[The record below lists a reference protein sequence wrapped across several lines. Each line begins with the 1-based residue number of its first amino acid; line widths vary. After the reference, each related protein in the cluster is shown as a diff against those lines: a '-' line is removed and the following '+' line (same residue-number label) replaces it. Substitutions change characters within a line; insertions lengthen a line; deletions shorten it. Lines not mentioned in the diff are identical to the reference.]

1 MKTILLP
8 TDFSLN
14 SHNAISYAINFYKD
28 EECRFILLNTYQVNT
43 YVQNSTFIPIP
54 GEYERNKVR
63 QESQVKI
70 DQLIKEIE
78 QRYPNPVHS
87 FSAVTS
93 NQQLV
98 TAIVEELEKLPIA
111 VIIIGTQGNT
121 AAYDVSYGSNTI
133 SIMEAIPNCPILAI
147 PSHVRFSQ
155 IKEVVLA
162 SGFKVP
168 PQDREYVFIK
178 ELLKK
183 TQASLRVLHI
193 EENGISEEQQKNLK
207 ALKEILQDVP
217 NSYHSLAHVSVPIGI
232 YCFTE
237 SRESDMIA
245 FVNKRHSFFQNLL
258 FNPLYKNLGNYSQIP
273 VLIMQTRENVN
284 NLE

>member
-14 SHNAISYAINFYKD
+14 SNNAISYALNFYRD
-28 EECRFILLNTYQVNT
+28 EECHFILLHAYKVNG
-43 YVQNSTFIPIP
+43 YRQNSTFIPIP
-54 GEYERNKVR
+54 GNPEREKAR
-63 QESQVKI
+63 KECQTKI
-70 DQLIKEIE
+70 HQLLKEIE
-78 QRYPNPVHS
+78 QRYPNPLHS
-87 FSAVTS
+87 FSTVTQ

-98 TAIVEELEKLPIA
+98 AAIAEELEKQSIK

-121 AAYDVSYGSNTI
+121 AAHDVSYGSNTI
-133 SIMEAIPNCPILAI
+133 AIMEEIHNCPILAI
-147 PSHVRFSQ
+147 PSHVRFSK

-168 PQDREYVFIK
+168 PLEEEYFFIK

-183 TQASLRVLHI
+183 TTASLRILHI
-193 EENGISEEQQKNLK
+193 EENGISKAQQRNREDLK
-207 ALKEILQDVP
+207 KVLAEVP
-217 NSYHSLAHVSVPIGI
+217 HSFHSLAHVSVAIGI

-237 SRESDMIA
+237 SRGSDMIA
-245 FVNKRHSFFQNLL
+245 FVNKRHSFFQNVL

-273 VLIMQTRENVN
+273 VLIMQTRETAN
-284 NLE
+284 N